1 MPVERH
7 TIHFYYLTDLFH
19 PWLYIKAKPITAAI
33 ANRSYA
39 FLNKEPN
46 HEKRV
51 ILFEATVA
59 SIAFYEITQSKSEPA
74 HASAKA
80 TSTTQKAQ
88 QKWDGYAPYA
98 LYQTLENL

>member
-1 MPVERH
+1 MKNAFSSKIPV
-7 TIHFYYLTDLFH
+7 I
-19 PWLYIKAKPITAAI
+19 
-33 ANRSYA
+33 
-39 FLNKEPN
+39 FLSF
-46 HEKRV
+46 

-59 SIAFYEITQSKSEPA
+59 SIAFYEITQSKSDPA